1 MAKLRPFLLI
11 SIVFILLISKSF
23 TGEFFDKKTET
34 KSNPS
39 KIDSV
44 TIMTM
49 ASISKYVAT
58 GNKMALSKEYPY
70 DGCAA
75 VSDRTIPKG
84 SLVYVHGRIYVV
96 KDVTAKWVNDKFG
109 LTIDLY
115 SNESEAECN
124 NFGRK
129 YWPIVIKIFK
139 KKIPQKKS
147 SS

>member
-1 MAKLRPFLLI
+1 MAKLRLFLLI
-11 SIVFILLISKSF
+11 GIIFILLISKSF
-23 TGEFFDKKTET
+23 TGGSFDKKTEI

-58 GNKMALSKEYPY
+58 GHKMALSNEYPY

-75 VSDRTIPKG
+75 VSDRTIPGG
-84 SLVYVHGRIYVV
+84 SLVYVHGRIYVI
-96 KDVTAKWVNDKFG
+96 KDVTAKRIDDEHG